1 MLVDGGKL
9 SSLSETDS
17 VGRSSPEVTGE
28 DVIWARFSV
37 VCEASARALGTD
49 AISILWL
56 VKGTVVKSSLI
67 CMSEVMITTGMVPED
82 VTVGVSGEFRETE
95 ADTST
100 PELDSGNIVT
110 RGSVGVEPTLGTC

>member
-1 MLVDGGKL
+1 MLVDEGKSF
-9 SSLSETDS
+9 SSSESDS

-28 DVIWARFSV
+28 DVIWAGFSV

-56 VKGTVVKSSLI
+56 VKGTVVTSSLI

-82 VTVGVSGEFRETE
+82 VTVGVSGESRETE

-100 PELDSGNIVT
+100 PELDSGNVVT
-110 RGSVGVEPTLGTC
+110 RGSVGVKPTLGTC